1 MRWTLAGLALAIG
14 LMGTGFP
21 SSLVAGIPNRCD
33 MARIAARGVILSK
46 YERLASELDRRTS
59 KAKADRKDSARS
71 ATVDSNGETHSVDV
85 ASLTAELDA
94 QERRDLGHADR
105 QILSGCASDSN
116 AVENARQTAESVA
129 ALGISTILSKYGV
142 SDLSRISPP
151 S

>member
-1 MRWTLAGLALAIG
+1 MAIVVV
-14 LMGTGFP
+14 GTGFAP
-21 SSLVAGIPNRCD
+21 SLVAGIPNRCD

-46 YERLASELDRRTS
+46 YEQLVSELDRLIS
-59 KAKADRKDSARS
+59 KAKADGKDSARS
-71 ATVDSNGETHSVDV
+71 ATVESNGETRSVDI

-105 QILSGCASDSN
+105 QVSKGCVSDDN

-129 ALGISTILSKYGV
+129 ALGMSTILSKYGV